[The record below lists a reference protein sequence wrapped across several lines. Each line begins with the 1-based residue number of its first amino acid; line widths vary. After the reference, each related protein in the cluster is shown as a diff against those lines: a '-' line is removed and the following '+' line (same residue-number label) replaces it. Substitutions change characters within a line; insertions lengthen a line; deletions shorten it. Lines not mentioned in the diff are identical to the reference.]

1 MLRRRRFAKIL
12 GGTVQESEGLVRQQ
26 VHYKGEDLMGKEG
39 ILEQRF
45 LEWWPVFGWELRD
58 PYVLK
63 LGEFLVEARGQIRVQ
78 RFRFS
83 SHYLVG
89 LRSIPKTHPPRR
101 NLCGTPCPAPCLA
114 LP

>member
-1 MLRRRRFAKIL
+1 M
-12 GGTVQESEGLVRQQ
+12 RQQ

-89 LRSIPKTHPPRR
+89 LRSIPKTHPPKAESLR
-101 NLCGTPCPAPCLA
+101 NPLPCPLSCPPLKT